1 MSNFTMTNATL
12 LDKKTHANL
21 YINNAPSAEFG
32 DDINYIP
39 IVADELKQ
47 LVLDY
52 PVYFM
57 KNPQTGQFELFV
69 LTGFTAGENLFL
81 QQGRWRAQYIP
92 LHIKRQPF
100 KLGLRDATITEP
112 TDNDLAVLIHQD
124 HPRVNENTGERIFDQ
139 QGDPTAYLNAVC
151 EQLMTLMHG
160 NKRTSAFIT
169 TLLEHE
175 LLEAVQLSLNQQG
188 EKQTYSGL
196 YAINEQALAQL
207 DAHALKSLYEMGYLQ
222 ACYMIIAS
230 IGHIQKLIGWLNETP

>member
-1 MSNFTMTNATL
+1 MMTNATL

-32 DDINYIP
+32 DNINYIP

-100 KLGLRDATITEP
+100 KLGLRDNSLTEA
-112 TDNDLAVLIHQD
+112 TDNDLAVLIDQE
-124 HPRVNENTGERIFDQ
+124 HPRVNSDTGERIFDQ
-139 QGDPTAYLNAVC
+139 QGEPTAYLNAVC

-175 LLEAVQLSLNQQG
+175 LLEAVQLSLTQHG
-188 EKQTYSGL
+188 EKQTYNGL

-207 DAHALKSLYEMGYLQ
+207 DIQALKSLHEMRYLQ

-230 IGHIQKLIGWLNETP
+230 TGHIQKLLNWKSEL

>member
-12 LDKKTHANL
+12 LDKNTHANL
-21 YINNAPSAEFG
+21 YINNARAGELG
-32 DDINYIP
+32 DNINYIP

-57 KNPQTGQFELFV
+57 KNPQTGLFELYA

-81 QQGRWRAQYIP
+81 HQGSWRAQHIP

-100 KLGLRDATITEP
+100 KLGLRDTPETQP
-112 TDNDLAVLIHQD
+112 SDNDLAVLINQE
-124 HPRVNENTGERIFDQ
+124 HPRVNANIGERIFDP
-139 QGDPTAYLNAVC
+139 QGEPTAYLNAIC
-151 EQLMTLMHG
+151 EQLMMLMHG

-175 LLEAVQLSLNQQG
+175 LLEAVQLSLTQHG
-188 EKQTYSGL
+188 EKQTYTDL

-207 DAHALKSLYEMGYLQ
+207 DIQALKSLHEMSYLQ

-230 IGHIQKLIGWLNETP
+230 TGHIQKLLNWKSEL